1 MVFSSDEAEEETPQD
16 KRLRLAK
23 QYLEEIE
30 KQEADKAEDRA
41 LHDQVSH
48 RLQTEYLDSV
58 GKLRR
63 NLAASID
70 GYDSDNLVYLKHK
83 KQHLPL
89 CSLALSSDGEYL
101 FTGAKTQ
108 FVLKWNLKTNH
119 IEGSFNVQDHNEDSN
134 QDIKRRSSVIALCL
148 STDFRFL
155 ALAEGGNTI
164 QIWCPKELRHLK
176 TFHGHRDIV
185 TSLVFRKDTHELY
198 SASRDR
204 SVKIWSLDEMAY
216 IETL

>member
-1 MVFSSDEAEEETPQD
+1 M
-16 KRLRLAK
+16 AK

-30 KQEADKAEDRA
+30 RQEADKAEDRE

-63 NLAASID
+63 NIAASIES
-70 GYDSDNLVYLKHK
+70 YDSENVIRLKHK
-83 KQHLPL
+83 RQHLPI
-89 CSLALSSDGEYL
+89 CSLALSSDGDNL

-108 FVLKWNLKTNH
+108 HVLKWNLKTYRL
-119 IEGSFNVQDHNEDSN
+119 EGSFDVQKHNEDSN
-134 QDIKRRSSVIALCL
+134 QDIKRRSCVITLCL

-164 QIWCPKELRHLK
+164 QIWCPKQLKHLK